1 MVLGRVCL
9 KSTHL
14 HLSHRVTYK
23 NYKLSVTLRHIAS
36 AQFKLLMS
44 FNRQLAPA
52 NKKNC
57 SCPCLPKCCPRNQT
71 LDSGPYHGLQCKPWN
86 GGDELALPDVPLA
99 GDHRHHAM
107 VSCQQNERTQY
118 FRAKPKPLLIH
129 VWLLVGKV
137 TAGVSCIPELTS
149 MQICTSKSTM
159 GEINRG
165 GHLNLGPKLRSGFS
179 NLPTHPD
186 TSGQVEMAI
195 PIF

>member
-1 MVLGRVCL
+1 MELQIETEQRNPWLFVHEAYAQPLCYNHCLAEMNLLKFKRPVITNFASVESPTTLGCKMVQGRVCL

-14 HLSHRVTYK
+14 HLSHRVVNE
-23 NYKLSVTLRHIAS
+23 NYNLSVTLRHIAS

-71 LDSGPYHGLQCKPWN
+71 LDSGPYHGLQCRPWN

-107 VSCQQNERTQY
+107 VSCQQNERT
-118 FRAKPKPLLIH
+118 
-129 VWLLVGKV
+129 
-137 TAGVSCIPELTS
+137 
-149 MQICTSKSTM
+149 
-159 GEINRG
+159 
-165 GHLNLGPKLRSGFS
+165 
-179 NLPTHPD
+179 
-186 TSGQVEMAI
+186 
-195 PIF
+195 